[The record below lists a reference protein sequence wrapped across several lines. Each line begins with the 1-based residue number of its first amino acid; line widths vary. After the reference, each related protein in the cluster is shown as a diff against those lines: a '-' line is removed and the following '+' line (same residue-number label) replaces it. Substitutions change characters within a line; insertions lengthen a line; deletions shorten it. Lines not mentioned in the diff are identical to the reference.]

1 MFGFLR
7 SSPFNDPQLG
17 AFERSRGRWRG
28 SLVLSGKALPLAVA
42 GTRGAPDAAALAIA
56 KELPTVWS
64 ANRESVGRALVEQ
77 LAPYREAVDAGEADP
92 PSRPLPD
99 ITQPVDVWQFVQL
112 RSASVTWLGRK
123 LVSEV
128 ALAAAWDEEH
138 TLGARFEGALFIE
151 LNGSILPE

>member
-1 MFGFLR
+1 MNSPKARAWKR
-7 SSPFNDPQLG
+7 SSDSDPHPCSASFAHPLSTT
-17 AFERSRGRWRG
+17 RSSVR
-28 SLVLSGKALPLAVA
+28 LSVRAV
-42 GTRGAPDAAALAIA
+42 
-56 KELPTVWS
+56 
-64 ANRESVGRALVEQ
+64 
-77 LAPYREAVDAGEADP
+77 EADP